1 MMVTQRSS
9 DSGRYYAVA
18 TGPVNRDAKYEETQF
33 GPKCTFSITWEAWQD
48 EQKKWHNKYLNCRC
62 TKDLAIKASYL
73 EKGDIVTVTGVIR
86 ETAFTDRKTGE
97 RRPWTELVCDNV
109 ILPSTPAQA
118 GMVTTDE
125 PTPFEETGG
134 EDYALPF

>member
-18 TGPVNRDAKYEETQF
+18 AGPVNRDAKYEETQF

-48 EQKKWHNKYLNCRC
+48 ERKQWHNKYLNCRC
-62 TKDLAIKASYL
+62 SKDLAIKASYL
-73 EKGDIVTVTGVIR
+73 EKGDIVTVMGTIR
-86 ETAFTDRKTGE
+86 ETSFTDRKTGE
-97 RRPWTELVCDNV
+97 VRSWTELVCDNV

-118 GMVTTDE
+118 GMASTNE
-125 PTPFEETGG
+125 PTRFEEEEEEEYT
-134 EDYALPF
+134 LPF